1 MLQLAKQGDPKAI
14 ASLINRQ
21 LQPRGITTKASLKD
35 GCLQIMLESASVPKQ
50 QVMVTGLRKL
60 IASFDVE
67 SIQKV
72 KVYGKQIGEEFPDWN
87 EEFEIDRKTTSTSI
101 AASEAISQVSPLPVP
116 EPSATEVNIPSSEL
130 NIDPALKELAKQG
143 DVKAISSLISNQLQ
157 RNDLVVRASLRNG
170 LLQVVLVSSNVPSQ
184 QTTVP
189 IIQDL
194 LTVVESSLINKV
206 KINGLQELSGAT
218 NSKLLWSEEF
228 ELESRA
234 SQSTTEVTIGNKAG
248 SELPP
253 QPVSEKSKIK
263 TIIHEGYS
271 LNVWQYIKQGVSLFL
286 RNWFTF
292 TSFTLPFFVVN
303 IAIFLLDVH
312 ISESIQAPPSG
323 LDDNNYTSILIFLRV
338 LFSITNLTIWNLFCA
353 VCLNVGIKI
362 LKRQVTRF
370 SDFFIGFSSK
380 YFVRVALFCIVGVLT
395 SLWLT
400 LLHLD
405 IWLGYVLAL
414 PSIWLAVSYIFSMP
428 IAIDRDTKFIPAMN
442 LSLNIV
448 GKNWLGIFGYISC
461 LILICFSPIM
471 LIYFVEYLSAYGG
484 IFNNF
489 YLIKIIKNACV
500 ILPIPLFTCSIA
512 VAYMDIISMKATERK
527 RNEKQKSYDLM
538 GRLSAIILTIILLG
552 YIFKNNVVLNIII
565 SIIFLAIIMI
575 PVCGLASIP
584 AKIAANKG
592 YSYWNWF
599 WYSLFLLPFAFFH
612 SLSLTDIGTERIK
625 SSSNHNQLNDIE
637 KLSEL
642 KDRGI
647 ITESEFEAKKKEIL
661 DRI

>member
-1 MLQLAKQGDPKAI
+1 MPPDNASNMLQLAKQGDPKAI

-35 GCLQIMLESASVPKQ
+35 GFLQIMLESASVPKQ

-292 TSFTLPFFVVN
+292 TL
-303 IAIFLLDVH
+303 
-312 ISESIQAPPSG
+312 
-323 LDDNNYTSILIFLRV
+323 
-338 LFSITNLTIWNLFCA
+338 
-353 VCLNVGIKI
+353 LNVG
-362 LKRQVTRF
+362 
-370 SDFFIGFSSK
+370 
-380 YFVRVALFCIVGVLT
+380 
-395 SLWLT
+395 
-400 LLHLD
+400 
-405 IWLGYVLAL
+405 
-414 PSIWLAVSYIFSMP
+414 
-428 IAIDRDTKFIPAMN
+428 
-442 LSLNIV
+442 
-448 GKNWLGIFGYISC
+448 
-461 LILICFSPIM
+461 
-471 LIYFVEYLSAYGG
+471 
-484 IFNNF
+484 
-489 YLIKIIKNACV
+489 
-500 ILPIPLFTCSIA
+500 
-512 VAYMDIISMKATERK
+512 
-527 RNEKQKSYDLM
+527 
-538 GRLSAIILTIILLG
+538 
-552 YIFKNNVVLNIII
+552 
-565 SIIFLAIIMI
+565 
-575 PVCGLASIP
+575 
-584 AKIAANKG
+584 
-592 YSYWNWF
+592 
-599 WYSLFLLPFAFFH
+599 
-612 SLSLTDIGTERIK
+612 
-625 SSSNHNQLNDIE
+625 
-637 KLSEL
+637 
-642 KDRGI
+642 
-647 ITESEFEAKKKEIL
+647 
-661 DRI
+661 

>member
-228 ELESRA
+228 ELEVIEI
-234 SQSTTEVTIGNKAG
+234 QSE
-248 SELPP
+248 
-253 QPVSEKSKIK
+253 
-263 TIIHEGYS
+263 
-271 LNVWQYIKQGVSLFL
+271 
-286 RNWFTF
+286 
-292 TSFTLPFFVVN
+292 
-303 IAIFLLDVH
+303 
-312 ISESIQAPPSG
+312 IS
-323 LDDNNYTSILIFLRV
+323 T
-338 LFSITNLTIWNLFCA
+338 
-353 VCLNVGIKI
+353 
-362 LKRQVTRF
+362 QV
-370 SDFFIGFSSK
+370 D
-380 YFVRVALFCIVGVLT
+380 
-395 SLWLT
+395 
-400 LLHLD
+400 
-405 IWLGYVLAL
+405 
-414 PSIWLAVSYIFSMP
+414 
-428 IAIDRDTKFIPAMN
+428 
-442 LSLNIV
+442 
-448 GKNWLGIFGYISC
+448 
-461 LILICFSPIM
+461 
-471 LIYFVEYLSAYGG
+471 
-484 IFNNF
+484 
-489 YLIKIIKNACV
+489 V
-500 ILPIPLFTCSIA
+500 ILPSAKEKKNLLSKFRDSNILNKFTRLLDTNFDKAITFIPNNKF
-512 VAYMDIISMKATERK
+512 
-527 RNEKQKSYDLM
+527 KSLVSSNK
-538 GRLSAIILTIILLG
+538 RLSQ
-552 YIFKNNVVLNIII
+552 V
-565 SIIFLAIIMI
+565 S
-575 PVCGLASIP
+575 LASLCLVSTYFLFFTSSP
-584 AKIAANKG
+584 EKVVDG
-592 YSYWNWF
+592 YLNALKNGDEKSVKN
-599 WYSLFLLPFAFFH
+599 YSCD
-612 SLSLTDIGTERIK
+612 SK
-625 SSSNHNQLNDIE
+625 SSYFLDSVRSVRNWQKLNNSDSEGKKDLSSVATNIGFKYPKAEERFKTLSRNLEFKYKKIVYRVDGSNDSGMQITKDITFAVSRTDDSIKYHKLLNEAYEYELYSNTISPSYAYCIE
-637 KLSEL
+637 
-642 KDRGI
+642 
-647 ITESEFEAKKKEIL
+647 
-661 DRI
+661 